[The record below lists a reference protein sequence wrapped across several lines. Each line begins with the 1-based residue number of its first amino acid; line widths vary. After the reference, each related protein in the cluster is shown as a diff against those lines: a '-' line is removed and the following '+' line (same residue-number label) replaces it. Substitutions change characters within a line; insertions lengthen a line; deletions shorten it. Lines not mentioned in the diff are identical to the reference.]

1 MKGATRPYRMTARA
15 VSTARTATAILEATW
30 ELFADRPF
38 AEITLADIAARSGVR
53 TQTVLRRFGD
63 KDAVFAAMFAEMGS
77 EVVERR
83 GRARPNV
90 LDDVVANLVH
100 NYELSGR
107 LTLKMLAEEATTP
120 AVRDIL
126 AAGRTG
132 HRRWCEQ
139 AFSDTLAGL
148 PRAERNRRLAQLV
161 AICDVHTW
169 EVLRI
174 NSGLSKRATK
184 VALIE
189 MLAPLVVDHG
199 A

>member
-1 MKGATRPYRMTARA
+1 MTARA
-15 VSTARTATAILEATW
+15 VSTARTATAILQAAW

-38 AEITLADIAARSGVR
+38 AEITLADIADRSGVR

-63 KDAVFAAMFAEMGS
+63 KDAVFAAMFAELGT

-83 GRARPNV
+83 GRVRPNV
-90 LDDVVANLVH
+90 LDDVVAKLVD

-120 AVRDIL
+120 AVRDVL

-132 HRRWCEQ
+132 HRKWCEQ

-169 EVLRI
+169 EVLRV

-189 MLAPLVVDHG
+189 MLAPLVVDRG
-199 A
+199 E